1 MEDICYTSSHVL
13 LCKTGDEALF
23 MIWLWGCNRA
33 PQPASLYMGGGYT
46 AKALRHLEKKVFE
59 DQWKRI

>member
-1 MEDICYTSSHVL
+1 
-13 LCKTGDEALF
+13 

-59 DQWKRI
+59 DQWKRIQPIMHEVQGDPIHTGR